1 MRIIKETHIN
11 FMEQRKRG
19 FILSAV
25 IILAGLFSLIIN
37 GGPKLSID
45 FKGGI
50 LVAVHYA
57 QDVDVNDIRSA
68 LADINIEGQTFDFSR
83 EEIKHFGGPA
93 DISVR
98 LPHLENAPENFPRKI
113 VDHLYQSFPDKVP
126 ENIRDFI
133 LDIERVGPKIG
144 SELKGKAV
152 MAILWSLVLILIYIS
167 IRFEFRFAVGAIAA
181 LAHDVIITLGMFS
194 LLGYEI
200 SLSIIAAFL
209 TIVGYSLNDTIV
221 IFDRIRENVKTSKR
235 ESFESIV
242 NKSINMSLS
251 RTIITSL
258 TTFVVVFVLWIA
270 GGQVIHN
277 FAFAMLVGVVVGTY
291 SSVYIASPILIT
303 LHSRAQRK

>member
-11 FMEQRKRG
+11 FMEQRLKG
-19 FILSAV
+19 FILSTV
-25 IILAGLFSLIIN
+25 FILAGTISLVVN

-50 LVAVHYA
+50 LVAVDYT

-68 LADINIEGQTFDFSR
+68 LSNINIEGQFFDFSR
-83 EEIKHFGGPA
+83 EEIKHFGGPSE
-93 DISVR
+93 ISVR
-98 LPHLENAPENFPRKI
+98 LPHLENAPENFPQKI
-113 VDHLYQSFPDKVP
+113 VNHLYNAFPEKVP
-126 ENIRDFI
+126 HNKGDFI
-133 LDIERVGPKIG
+133 LGIERVGPKIG
-144 SELKGKAV
+144 SELSGKAV
-152 MAILWSLVLILIYIS
+152 MAILWALVLILIYIS
-167 IRFEFRFAVGAIAA
+167 IRFEFRFALGAITA
-181 LAHDVIITLGMFS
+181 LAHDVMITLGMFS

-200 SLSIIAAFL
+200 SLPIIAAFL

-235 ESFESIV
+235 EAYDTIV
-242 NKSINMSLS
+242 NNSINQSLS

-258 TTFVVVFVLWIA
+258 TTFVVVLVLWIA

-277 FAFAMLVGVVVGTY
+277 FAFAMIVGVIVGTY
-291 SSVYIASPILIT
+291 SSIYVASPIVVQ